1 MKSNNVSRG
10 AGLIIEFGSSG
21 IGALTDAMIA
31 IEYVE
36 DVSHLFLICTQ
47 PEPTF
52 IDRRANQAR
61 GRRAKRLSAS
71 QTCNPAS
78 AVVQARKTSIKPS
91 LMLHI

>member
-36 DVSHLFLICTQ
+36 DVSHLFL
-47 PEPTF
+47 